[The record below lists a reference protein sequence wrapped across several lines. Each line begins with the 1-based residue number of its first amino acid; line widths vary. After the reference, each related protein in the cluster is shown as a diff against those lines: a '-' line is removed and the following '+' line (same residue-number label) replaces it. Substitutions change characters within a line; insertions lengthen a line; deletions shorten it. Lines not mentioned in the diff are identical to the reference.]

1 MNEKIVCTFVYMDI
15 YQYTKSRIDED
26 FKNVKGLSV

>member
-1 MNEKIVCTFVYMDI
+1 MKKIVCTFVYMDI